1 LSEPDFIE
9 FELLSQGFAPVH
21 AAALALYGAL
31 VLEANRVTNLTAAR
45 TPAALLDHIVDSLT
59 LSGDVDGP
67 LIDLGSG
74 AGFPGIPLAIVTGQ
88 PVTLVESV
96 RKKAMFLG
104 GALKALNVLGEVIDG
119 RAERLGSDPAF
130 RERFSSATARAVASA
145 PTVAELAVPFLA
157 IGGKALLQRG
167 ALDERERRAVV
178 DAAPMLGAKLV
189 EERLIA
195 GERRILV
202 LQKVSSTPARF
213 PRRDGIPEKRPLCF

>member
-213 PRRDGIPEKRPLCF
+213 PRRDGIPETRPLCF

>member
-59 LSGDVDGP
+59 LAGDVDGP